1 MVIAHLD
8 GVNYQGCNIIISM
21 DLWSCGYM
29 WLGEI
34 NQEIS
39 RLVIGSL
46 ESKQA
51 LSLVIK
57 DDPTCGQ
64 IFEPHMP
71 HLIH

>member
-1 MVIAHLD
+1 
-8 GVNYQGCNIIISM
+8 M

-34 NQEIS
+34 NKEIS